1 MLVIDSLQ
9 VRLIGVLAIPLRC
22 HWLTKTGVCIK
33 SPLPIVSIVS
43 KIPYETMME
52 SILRI

>member
-1 MLVIDSLQ
+1 MMVIDSLQ
-9 VRLIGVLAIPLRC
+9 VRLIGFLAIPRRC
-22 HWLTKTGVCIK
+22 HWFINTGVCIK

-52 SILRI
+52 GILRI